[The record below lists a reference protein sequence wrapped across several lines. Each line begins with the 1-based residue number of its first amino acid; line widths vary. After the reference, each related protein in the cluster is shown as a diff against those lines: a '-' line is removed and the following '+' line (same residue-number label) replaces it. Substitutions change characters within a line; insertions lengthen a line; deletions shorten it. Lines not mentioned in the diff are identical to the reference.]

1 MTHAN
6 NKKLILVTG
15 GAGFIGSRL
24 CARLKDAG
32 YNVISLD
39 NYFAGSKENHIEGV
53 DYREGHTKDIAK
65 HIPESPDIIFHLGEY
80 SRVEQ
85 SLLEPDVVHDLNTLG
100 TEGVITFWREKKCKL
115 IYAGSSTKFGDG
127 GKTRETSPYAR
138 TKAANTEIVK
148 KVGDETQLPYAIT
161 YFYNV
166 YGPGERS
173 GVYGTLIENFKQQY
187 LRGTPFTVTAP
198 GTQVRNFTH
207 VDDIVDGLMLVG
219 ENGRGDEF
227 GLGND
232 QHFSVLD
239 VAKFFGAEV
248 IMLPERRGNRMQS
261 GLDRTKSEA
270 IGWSAKRKLKVHI
283 DEYVRS
289 HPRGVALEKR
299 VLLFS
304 TTFHPV
310 SGPAEEA
317 LLSLARALPSVHFD
331 VVTTAF
337 SPEAKVAAH
346 PLPNIVVHR
355 LGVGH
360 RFDKYLLPF
369 YGYRAAQKLH
379 HKHSYLFAWGLMASY
394 GSIAAIFLKRTVGLP
409 LLITLADQNFADVPS
424 VHRGLLSF
432 ILTSADQVYGGD
444 SAQED
449 NASTLSKG
457 KLKRHSIGDGD
468 AFANQLRFVYSDI
481 ANMQ

>member
-1 MTHAN
+1 MTHIK

-24 CARLKDAG
+24 CASLKDAG
-32 YNVISLD
+32 HNVISLD
-39 NYFAGSKENHIEGV
+39 NYFAGRKENHIEGV
-53 DYREGHTKDIAK
+53 DYRQGHTRDIAK
-65 HIPESPDIIFHLGEY
+65 HIPESPDAIFHLGEY

-100 TEGVITFWREKKCKL
+100 TRGVIDFWKEKKCKL
-115 IYAGSSTKFGDG
+115 VYAGSSTKFGDG
-127 GKTRETSPYAR
+127 GQTRETSPYAS
-138 TKAANTEIVK
+138 TKAANSELVK
-148 KVGDETQLPYAIT
+148 KTGDESHLPYAIT

-219 ENGRGDEF
+219 EHGLGDEF
-227 GLGND
+227 GLGNLE
-232 QHFSVLD
+232 QFSILD

-248 IMLPERRGNRMQS
+248 MMLPERRGNRMQS

-270 IGWSAKRKLKVHI
+270 IGWSAKRKLKDHV
-283 DEYVRS
+283 DEFVAS
-289 HPRGVALEKR
+289 HTRGTALEKR

-317 LLSLARALPSVHFD
+317 LLLLMRSMPLVKFD

-337 SPEAKVAAH
+337 STEAKKAQS
-346 PLPNIVVHR
+346 PLANVSVYR
-355 LGVGH
+355 LGFGSKH
-360 RFDKYLLPF
+360 DKYLLPF
-369 YGYRAAQKLH
+369 LGYRFARKLYRT
-379 HKHSYLFAWGLMASY
+379 HSYLFAWSIMASY
-394 GSIAAIFLKRTVGLP
+394 GALAAIFLKRESGSP
-409 LLITLADQNFADVPS
+409 LLITLADQD
-424 VHRGLLSF
+424 LSDLSP
-432 ILTSADQVYGGD
+432 IRRQLMSHIITGADQIYGGD
-444 SAQED
+444 STKEKH
-449 NASTLSKG
+449 ASQLAKVA
-457 KLKRHSIGDGD
+457 LKRQSLGDGD
-468 AFANQLRFVYSDI
+468 AFANQLRFVYSDFL
-481 ANMQ
+481 QKR